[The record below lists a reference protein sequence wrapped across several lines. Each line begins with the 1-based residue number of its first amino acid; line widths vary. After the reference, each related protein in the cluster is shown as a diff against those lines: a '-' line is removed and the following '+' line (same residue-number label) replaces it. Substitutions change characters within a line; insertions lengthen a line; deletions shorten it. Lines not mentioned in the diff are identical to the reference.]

1 MCGEVIRC
9 VTRWGGFAIDDAP
22 AKEHAAQ
29 YFYAQVQDHDNHQA
43 LRSSEASNSLCSF
56 KRRVTNGASSRITH
70 AQRLFLARFVVAALS
85 LFGFARITVAQTS
98 DAPMPDTLKKLSLEE
113 LVDVEVTSVSKHP
126 EKLSKSASAI
136 QVITAEEIRRSGATS
151 IPEALRLADN
161 LDVAQVNSHDWAI
174 SARGF
179 NTALANKL
187 LVLID
192 GRTVYT
198 PLFSGVFWNAQD
210 YLLEDIDRIEV
221 ISGPGGTLWGA
232 NAVNG
237 VINIITKNAKDTQGG
252 YLETGGG
259 TQPNGFA
266 GARYG
271 TALAPDVY
279 LRVYGKYSDSSNEVF
294 ADGSDASDSW
304 RMSQGGFRIDGN
316 LSRQNAFTLQGDLYG
331 SDLNI
336 PTGGQ
341 ENASGNNI
349 LGRWSHVDADGSE
362 TKLQMY
368 YDRTHLDDPITNQ
381 FGVAQFLT
389 DDLDTYD
396 MDFQQQVRVA
406 DRHLVV
412 WGLGYR
418 FTHDAVVEATNLEF
432 LPAHLDQELYSAFI
446 QDEIMLRND
455 LFLTLGTKLE
465 HNSYTGLEAEPSAR
479 LQWNLT
485 NNQMLW
491 GAISRAVRTPSRVD
505 RDLVEPV
512 PSTPLVLL
520 EGSPDFTS
528 ETVIAYELGY
538 RAQFSS
544 QVTGSISAFYNDY
557 NDLRSTSFTPTTI
570 IPLFFQNNLEGHTY
584 GLEISADYQVLPW
597 WRLHGGYDPIREDI
611 RVKPGQF
618 DLNNALNETADP
630 HERIS
635 LRSSMD
641 LSEHIEF
648 DAALRWIDS
657 RDINNSG
664 AIAVVPSY
672 AEMDMRLGWHPTDK
686 LELAIVGQ
694 NLLQDHHFEYGV
706 PGPTQIEIQRSVYG
720 KVTWRF

>member
-1 MCGEVIRC
+1 MGDAMSGGAIRGC
-9 VTRWGGFAIDDAP
+9 TGKSGFAIDDSLAG
-22 AKEHAAQ
+22 KRAACARI
-29 YFYAQVQDHDNHQA
+29 FFAQP
-43 LRSSEASNSLCSF
+43 
-56 KRRVTNGASSRITH
+56 
-70 AQRLFLARFVVAALS
+70 LFLAAFVAATLS
-85 LFGFARITVAQTS
+85 LFGFAKSAVGQTS
-98 DAPMPDTLKKLSLEE
+98 DAPMPETLKSLSLEE
-113 LVDVEVTSVSKHP
+113 LGDVEVTSVSKHP

-161 LDVAQVNSHDWAI
+161 LDVAQINSHDWAI

-179 NTALANKL
+179 NTSLANKL

-192 GRTVYT
+192 GRAVYT

-210 YLLEDIDRIEV
+210 YLLEDIARIEV
-221 ISGPGGTLWGA
+221 ISGPGGALWGA

-237 VINIITKNAKDTQGG
+237 VINIITKNAKDTQGT

-259 TQPNGFA
+259 TQPEDFA
-266 GARYG
+266 GVRYG
-271 TALAPDVY
+271 TTLAPDVY
-279 LRVYGKYSDSSNEVF
+279 LRVYGKYTDRSNEVF

-304 RMSQGGFRIDGN
+304 RMSQGGFRIDGE
-316 LSRQNAFTLQGDLYG
+316 LSRQNSFTVQGDLYG
-331 SDLNI
+331 SDVNI
-336 PTGGQ
+336 ATGGQ
-341 ENASGNNI
+341 GNASGSNV

-362 TKLQMY
+362 TTLQVY
-368 YDRTHLDDPITNQ
+368 YDRTHLNDPITNQ
-381 FGVAQFLT
+381 FGVAQSVR

-396 MDFQQQVRVA
+396 IDFQQQLRPA
-406 DRHLVV
+406 DRQLII
-412 WGLGYR
+412 WGLGFR
-418 FTHDAVVEATNLEF
+418 FTHDVVGEAPNFAF
-432 LPAHLDQELYSAFI
+432 LPAHLDQELYSAFV
-446 QDEIMLRND
+446 QDEITLGND
-455 LFLTLGTKLE
+455 LLLTLGTKLE

-505 RDLVEPV
+505 RDLAEPA
-512 PSTPLVLL
+512 PSSPPVIL

-538 RAQFSS
+538 RAQLSS
-544 QVTGSISAFYNDY
+544 QMTGSISAFYNDY
-557 NDLRSTSFTPTTI
+557 DDLRSTSFTPATI
-570 IPLFFQNNLEGHTY
+570 VPLFFQNNLEGHTY
-584 GLEISADYQVLPW
+584 GLEVSVDYQVQPW

-630 HERIS
+630 HARIS

-641 LSEHIEF
+641 LSKRVEF

-657 RDINNSG
+657 RNINDNT

-672 AEMDMRLGWHPTDK
+672 IEMDMRLGWHPTDK
-686 LELAIVGQ
+686 VELALVGQ
-694 NLLQDHHFEYGV
+694 NLLHDHHFEYGI

>member
-1 MCGEVIRC
+1 MCGEAIRC
-9 VTRWGGFAIDDAP
+9 VTRRSHFAVDDSSAN
-22 AKEHAAQ
+22 EHAA
-29 YFYAQVQDHDNHQA
+29 YHFFAHAEDNDRSQVF
-43 LRSSEASNSLCSF
+43 RSGEASNSPRSF
-56 KRRVTNGASSRITH
+56 KRHITNDARVRVAFAR
-70 AQRLFLARFVVAALS
+70 RFFLAALLAALS
-85 LFGFARITVAQTS
+85 LFGVAHRAVAQS
-98 DAPMPDTLKKLSLEE
+98 DDAPPPDALKKLSLEE

-126 EKLSKSASAI
+126 EKLSKTASAI

-237 VINIITKNAKDTQGG
+237 VINIITKSAKDTQGT

-259 TQPNGFA
+259 TQPNDFA
-266 GARYG
+266 GVRYG

-279 LRVYGKYSDSSNEVF
+279 LRVYGKYTDRSNEVS
-294 ADGSDASDSW
+294 ADGSDVSDAW

-316 LSRQNAFTLQGDLYG
+316 LSQQNAFTLQGDLYG

-336 PTGGQ
+336 PTGGR
-341 ENASGNNI
+341 ENVSGNNI

-362 TKLQMY
+362 TKLQVY
-368 YDRTHLDDPITNQ
+368 YDRTHLDDPVTNQ
-381 FGVAQFLT
+381 FGVAQILT

-396 MDFQQQVRVA
+396 IDFQQQVQVA
-406 DRHLVV
+406 DGHRVV
-412 WGLGYR
+412 WGVGYR
-418 FTHDAVVEATNLEF
+418 YTHDVVEEASILEF
-432 LPAHLDQELYSAFI
+432 LPAHLDQELYSAFA
-446 QDEIMLRND
+446 QDEITLRND
-455 LFLTLGTKLE
+455 LLLTLGTKLE

-505 RDLVEPV
+505 RDLVEPI
-512 PSTPLVLL
+512 PTTPLIVL

-538 RAQFSS
+538 RAQLGS
-544 QVTGSISAFYNDY
+544 QLTGSISAFYNDY
-557 NDLRSTSFTPTTI
+557 DDLRSTSFTPGTVL
-570 IPLFFQNNLEGHTY
+570 PLFFQNNLEGHTY
-584 GLEISADYQVLPW
+584 GLEISADYQVSPW

-641 LSEHIEF
+641 LSRQVEL

-657 RDINNSG
+657 RDINNGG
-664 AIAVVPSY
+664 AIAVVPGY
-672 AEMDMRLGWHPTDK
+672 AEMDMRLGWHPTEK
-686 LELAIVGQ
+686 LELALVGQ
-694 NLLQDHHFEYGV
+694 NLLQDHHFEYGI
-706 PGPTQIEIQRSVYG
+706 PGPTQIDIQRSVYG
-720 KVTWRF
+720 KITWRF